1 MSWSLSEIE
10 GLTRKAAR
18 GAGFCWGL
26 ADEAGKAARWLA
38 SYGLPG
44 PEVLA
49 DFLEAFDGTPHA
61 EMRPHDVDAA
71 RWQAHCGTICPISA
85 GTALCDLAQCDIPI
99 RDICI
104 IACAQPLLLLPF
116 VSAAAEDGGQP
127 LRLTWKG
134 GDFSFVGDA
143 CGQTTAPLTACAD
156 VHVTH
161 DRAEQ
166 PSLPPRQMRYDLDAA
181 CAGRLAAMAART
193 YAPDT
198 EESRISGAGA
208 GLTDND

>member
-44 PEVLA
+44 PEALA
-49 DFLEAFDGTPHA
+49 DFLQAFDGTPHA
-61 EMRPHDVDAA
+61 DMRPHDVDAH

-85 GTALCDLAQCDIPI
+85 GTALCDLAQCDAPI
-99 RDICI
+99 RDIRIEC
-104 IACAQPLLLLPF
+104 CAQPLLLLPF
-116 VSAAAEDGGQP
+116 VNAAAEDGGRS
-127 LRLTWKG
+127 LCLTWQG
-134 GDFSFVGDA
+134 GVFSFADHV
-143 CGQTTAPLTACAD
+143 CGQVAAPLAARVD
-156 VHVTH
+156 VHVTQS
-161 DRAEQ
+161 ATQ
-166 PSLPPRQMRYDLDAA
+166 APVLPPPKMRYELDAT
-181 CAGRLAAMAART
+181 CAERLAAMAART

-198 EESRISGAGA
+198 EQSRISGAGA
-208 GLTDND
+208 GLSDND